1 MAEEPSDRVDD
12 DIRHDDLEYN
22 PSLEP
27 KSAKAWINLLEES
40 EKAFEDWNDRCD
52 NIDKRYANLERLA
65 QMNRDREFQMFW
77 ANTEVLKPSIYAKPP
92 VPVVVPKFKD
102 RRPVYQAAS
111 ELLERCCVVSF
122 DLAHIDE
129 LMKLVRDDVILHS
142 RGVAWCRYESAGKD
156 YDYEKVCIDHKNRR
170 DFLHGLARNWREVPW
185 VAAASYLTREE
196 ARDRFKK
203 YSGYA
208 YQDAEYKVDRDA
220 EEIGGTDNRER
231 AKFWEIWH
239 KEMRRVVWVAKGC
252 EDILDEDEPH
262 LKLQDF
268 FPCPKPAYSTVQPG
282 SLIPVPEVL
291 QYRDQ
296 LDEVNDLTARIHAL
310 SQALQAKGFYPAGG
324 GELAEAIETALKMN
338 TPGTIMV
345 PISNWAA
352 FGGSKET
359 IIWMPIDMIA
369 ATVTQLVT
377 IRKQVIDDIYQ
388 VTGLADIMRGS
399 TDARETLGAQELK
412 TQFGSTRIR
421 DKQQELVRIAKDLVT
436 ISGEIMTE
444 EFSQVTLIEMSQTQ
458 LPTQAM
464 QQQQIQELHQQIQQQ
479 QMQWEQAQ
487 ADPRF
492 AQKQQTDPQAV
503 QQAQQQVEQAIE
515 TGQQTLKRI
524 NEKPTLE
531 QVMRFLKDKK
541 SKAFTLDI
549 ETDSTVM
556 IDENGEKER
565 RAEFLGALT
574 PMLQQIDTMM
584 SNMPQSAEFC
594 GALIKFATAPFRA
607 GRELDGSVDNLLEQM
622 KVKADQPKGKD
633 AITLQ
638 NETALQI
645 EQMKVDAI
653 KARDKTEAELKQ
665 QEMSMRDRHEKMK
678 VASSEKI
685 KMAEINSRRGDD
697 GGKAQQTQLKLV
709 HDREKHDM
717 DMAKLQA
724 DQQRDAQKAAL
735 DSRRDAEK
743 ANMQQAA
750 LRAKQQA
757 DAQRAQDQRSAQQFK
772 LMQPPARPP
781 R

>member
-1 MAEEPSDRVDD
+1 MTEEPSDRVDD

-40 EKAFEDWNDRCD
+40 EKAFEDWNERCD
-52 NIDKRYANLERLA
+52 NIDKRYASNERLA
-65 QMNRDREFQMFW
+65 TMGRDREFQMLW
-77 ANTEVLKPSIYAKPP
+77 ANIEVLKPTIYAKAPI
-92 VPVVVPKFKD
+92 PVVVPKFKD

-111 ELLERCCVVSF
+111 ELMERCCVVSF
-122 DLAHIDE
+122 DLARIDE
-129 LMKLVRDDVILHS
+129 LMKLVRDDVILYS
-142 RGVAWCRYESAGKD
+142 RGVAWCRYESAGGEGQ

-185 VAAASYLTREE
+185 VAAASYLTRDE

-203 YSGYA
+203 YSGYC
-208 YQDAEYKVDRDA
+208 YQDAEYKVDREA
-220 EEIGGTDNRER
+220 EQIGGTDNRER

-239 KEMRRVVWVAKGC
+239 KEMRRVVWVAQGC

-262 LKLQDF
+262 LKLEGF

-296 LDEVNDLTARIHAL
+296 LDEINDLTGRIHAL
-310 SQALQAKGFYPAGG
+310 SQALTAKGFYPAGA

-338 TPGTIMV
+338 TPGAVMV

-352 FGGSKET
+352 FGGSKDT

-369 ATVTQLVT
+369 GVVQTLITV
-377 IRKQVIDDIYQ
+377 RKQVIDDIYQ

-421 DKQQELVRIAKDLVT
+421 DKQQELVRIARDLVA
-436 ISGEIMTE
+436 ISGQIMTE

-464 QQQQIQELHQQIQQQ
+464 QQQQIQQLTQEIAQQQ
-479 QMQWEQAQ
+479 QQWQQAQ
-487 ADPRF
+487 QDPRF

-503 QQAQQQVEQAIE
+503 QQAEQQMQQAVEA
-515 TGQQTLKRI
+515 GQQALKRI

-531 QVMRFLKDKK
+531 QVMRFLKDNK

-584 SNMPQSAEFC
+584 SNMPESAEFC

-653 KARDKTEAELKQ
+653 KARDSTEAQLKQ
-665 QEMSMRDRHEKMK
+665 AEMAMRDSHEKMK
-678 VASSEKI
+678 VASNEKI
-685 KMAEINSRRGDD
+685 KMAEITSRQGD
-697 GGKAQQTQLKLV
+697 GRAKEQQANIKLV
-709 HDREKHDM
+709 HDREKHQLDM
-717 DMAKLQA
+717 EGMEAK
-724 DQQRDAQKAAL
+724 
-735 DSRRDAEK
+735 RRSDE
-743 ANMQQAA
+743 QAA
-750 LRAKQQA
+750 NLKMRATQAAMVAKQQA
-757 DAQRAQDQRSAQQFK
+757 DAQRAADQRAAQQFK
-772 LMQPPARPP
+772 LMNPPMKGPP

>member
-1 MAEEPSDRVDD
+1 MVDSSDD
-12 DIRHDDLEYN
+12 DTRHDDLEYN

-40 EKAFEDWNDRCD
+40 EKAFEDWNMHCD
-52 NIDKRYANLERLA
+52 NIDKRYANLGRLTTMA
-65 QMNRDREFQMFW
+65 RDREFQMFW
-77 ANTEVLKPSIYAKPP
+77 ANTEVLKPSVYAKPP

-111 ELLERCCVVSF
+111 EMLERCSVVSF
-122 DLAHIDE
+122 DLAKIDE
-129 LMKLVRDDVILHS
+129 LMKLVRDDVVLYS
-142 RGVAWCRYESAGKD
+142 RGVAWVRYESAGKKND
-156 YDYEKVCIDHKNRR
+156 YDYEKVCIDFKGRR

-185 VAAASYLTREE
+185 VAGASYLTREE
-196 ARDRFKK
+196 ARDRFKP
-203 YSGYA
+203 YSGFT

-239 KEMRRVVWVAKGC
+239 RELKRVVWVAQGC
-252 EDILDEDEPH
+252 EDLLDEDEPH

-268 FPCPKPAYSTVQPG
+268 FPCPKPAYGTVQPG
-282 SLIPVPEVL
+282 SLIPVPDVL
-291 QYRDQ
+291 QYKDQ
-296 LDEVNDLTARIHAL
+296 LDEVNDLTGRLHAL
-310 SQALQAKGFYPAGG
+310 SAALQAKGFYPAGG
-324 GELAEAIETALKMN
+324 GELAEAIETAIKMSA
-338 TPGTIMV
+338 PGVIMV

-388 VTGLADIMRGS
+388 ITGLADIMRGA

-421 DKQQELVRIAKDLVT
+421 DKQQELVRIARDLVV

-444 EFSQVTLIEMSQTQ
+444 EFDQVTLIEMSQTQ

-464 QQQQIQELHQQIQQQ
+464 QQQQIQELSQDIAQQQ
-479 QMQWEQAQ
+479 QQWAQAQ
-487 ADPRF
+487 QDPRF

-503 QQAQQQVEQAIE
+503 QQAEQQIKTAIE
-515 TGQQTLKRI
+515 TGQQALKRI
-524 NEKPTLE
+524 HEKPTLE
-531 QVMRFLKDKK
+531 QVMRFLKDNK

-584 SNMPQSAEFC
+584 SNMPESAEFC

-622 KVKADQPKGKD
+622 KVKAGQPKGKD
-633 AITLQ
+633 AVTLQ

-653 KARDKTEAELKQ
+653 KMRDKSDAELKQ
-665 QEMSMRDRHEKMK
+665 QEMQMRDRHEKMK

-697 GGKAQQTQLKLV
+697 GGKIQQTQLKLV

-717 DMAKLQA
+717 DMQKLQA

-750 LRAKQQA
+750 MRAKQQA

-772 LMQPPARPP
+772 LMQPPTP
-781 R
+781 RGPMR

>member
-1 MAEEPSDRVDD
+1 MAEDTDRVDD
-12 DIRHDDLEYN
+12 DTRHDDLEYN

-52 NIDKRYANLERLA
+52 NIDKRYASNERLA
-65 QMNRDREFQMFW
+65 GMGREREFQMLW
-77 ANTEVLKPSIYAKPP
+77 ANIEVLKPTIYAKAP

-111 ELLERCCVVSF
+111 ELMERCCVVSF
-122 DLAHIDE
+122 DLARIDE
-129 LMKLVRDDVILHS
+129 LMKLVRDDVILYS
-142 RGVAWCRYESAGKD
+142 RGVAWCRYESASKGGQ
-156 YDYEKVCIDHKNRR
+156 YDFERVCIDHKNRR

-196 ARDRFKK
+196 ARNRFKK
-203 YSGYA
+203 YSGFA
-208 YQDAEYKVDRDA
+208 YQEAEYKVDRDA

-252 EDILDEDEPH
+252 EDILDEDDPH
-262 LKLQDF
+262 LKLEGF
-268 FPCPKPAYSTVQPG
+268 FPCPKPAYATVQPG

-296 LDEVNDLTARIHAL
+296 LDEINDLTGRIHAL
-310 SQALQAKGFYPAGG
+310 SQALTAKGFYPAGA
-324 GELAEAIETALKMN
+324 GELAEAIETAIKIN
-338 TPGTIMV
+338 TPGVVMV

-359 IIWMPIDMIA
+359 IIWMPIAEIA
-369 ATVTQLVT
+369 TTVQTLIMV
-377 IRKQVIDDIYQ
+377 RKQVIDDIYQ

-421 DKQQELVRIAKDLVT
+421 DKQQELVRIARDLVA
-436 ISGEIMTE
+436 ISGQIMTE
-444 EFSQVTLIEMSQTQ
+444 EFDQVTLIEMSQTQ
-458 LPTQAM
+458 LPTQKM
-464 QQQQIQELHQQIQQQ
+464 QQQQVMQLTQEIEQQQ
-479 QMQWEQAQ
+479 QQWAQAQ
-487 ADPRF
+487 QDPRF
-492 AQKQQTDPQAV
+492 AELQQTNAQAV
-503 QQAQQQVEQAIE
+503 QQAEEQMQQAVE

-524 NEKPTLE
+524 HEKPTLE
-531 QVMRFLKDKK
+531 QVMRFLKDNK

-565 RAEFLGALT
+565 RAEFIQVLT
-574 PMLQQIDTMM
+574 PMLQQVGQMVTAT
-584 SNMPQSAEFC
+584 PESAEFC
-594 GALIKFATAPFRA
+594 GALLKFATAPYRA
-607 GRELDGSVDNLLEQM
+607 GRELDGAVDNLIELMKAEQG
-622 KVKADQPKGKD
+622 KPKGKD
-633 AITLQ
+633 PLTAQ

-653 KARDKTEAELKQ
+653 KARDQTEAQLKQ

-678 VASSEKI
+678 VASNEKI
-685 KMAEINSRRGDD
+685 KLAEITSRRGD
-697 GGKAQQTQLKLV
+697 GAAKEQQGQIKLV
-709 HDREKHDM
+709 HDREKHQM
-717 DMAKLQA
+717 DMQKMEA
-724 DQQRDAQKAAL
+724 D
-735 DSRRDAEK
+735 RRNDE
-743 ANMQQAA
+743 QQAA
-750 LRAKQQA
+750 LKMRVAQEAANAKRQA
-757 DAQRAQDQRSAQQFK
+757 DAQRAADQRAAQQFK
-772 LMQPPARPP
+772 MMQPPTRPP

>member
-1 MAEEPSDRVDD
+1 MAEDTDRVDD
-12 DIRHDDLEYN
+12 DTRHDDLEYN

-52 NIDKRYANLERLA
+52 NIDKRYASNERLV
-65 QMNRDREFQMFW
+65 QMGREREFQMLW
-77 ANTEVLKPSIYAKPP
+77 ANIEVLKPTIYAKAP

-111 ELLERCCVVSF
+111 ELMERCCVVSF
-122 DLAHIDE
+122 DLARIDE
-129 LMKLVRDDVILHS
+129 LMKLVRDDVILYS
-142 RGVAWCRYESAGKD
+142 RGVAWCRYEGASKD
-156 YDYEKVCIDHKNRR
+156 GQYDYERVCIDHKNRR

-208 YQDAEYKVDRDA
+208 YQEAEYKVDRDA

-239 KEMRRVVWVAKGC
+239 KEMERVVWVAKGC

-262 LKLQDF
+262 LKLEGF

-296 LDEVNDLTARIHAL
+296 LDEINDLTRRIHAL
-310 SQALQAKGFYPAGG
+310 SQALTAKGFYPAGA

-338 TPGTIMV
+338 TPGALMV
-345 PISNWAA
+345 PVSNWAA

-369 ATVTQLVT
+369 STVQTLIMV
-377 IRKQVIDDIYQ
+377 RKQVIDDIYQ
-388 VTGLADIMRGS
+388 ITGLADIMRGS

-421 DKQQELVRIAKDLVT
+421 DKQQELVRIARDLVA
-436 ISGEIMTE
+436 ISGQIMTE
-444 EFSQVTLIEMSQTQ
+444 EFDQVTLIEMSQTQ

-464 QQQQIQELHQQIQQQ
+464 QQQQVMQLHQEIQQQ
-479 QMQWEQAQ
+479 QQQWEQTQ
-487 ADPRF
+487 TDPRF
-492 AQKQQTDPQAV
+492 VQLQQTNPQAV
-503 QQAQQQVEQAIE
+503 QQAQEQVDQAIE

-524 NEKPTLE
+524 HEKPTLE
-531 QVMRFLKDKK
+531 QVMRFLKDNK

-565 RAEFLGALT
+565 RAEFIQVLT
-574 PMLQQIDTMM
+574 PMLQQVGQMVTAT
-584 SNMPQSAEFC
+584 PESAEFC
-594 GALIKFATAPFRA
+594 GALLKFATAPYRA
-607 GRELDGSVDNLLEQM
+607 GRELDGAVDNLIELMKAEQG
-622 KVKADQPKGKD
+622 KPKGKD
-633 AITLQ
+633 PITAQ

-653 KARDKTEAELKQ
+653 KARDQTEAQLKQ
-665 QEMSMRDRHEKMK
+665 QEMEMRDRHEKMK

-685 KMAEINSRRGDD
+685 KMAEINSRRGD
-697 GGKAQQTQLKLV
+697 GAAKEQQGQLKLV
-709 HDREKHDM
+709 HDREKHKM
-717 DMAKLQA
+717 DMEGLEAKRLH
-724 DQQRDAQKAAL
+724 D
-735 DSRRDAEK
+735 E
-743 ANMQQAA
+743 QQANLKMRVA
-750 LRAKQQA
+750 QEAANAKRQA
-757 DAQRAQDQRSAQQFK
+757 DAQRAQDQRAAQQFK

>member
-1 MAEEPSDRVDD
+1 MADEPRTSDD
-12 DIRHDDLEYN
+12 DTRHDDLEYN

-40 EKAFEDWNDRCD
+40 EKAFEDWNERCD
-52 NIDKRYANLERLA
+52 NIDKRYASNERLV
-65 QMNRDREFQMFW
+65 QMGRDREFQMLW
-77 ANTEVLKPSIYAKPP
+77 ANIEVLKPTIYAKAPI
-92 VPVVVPKFKD
+92 PVVVPKFKD

-111 ELLERCCVVSF
+111 ELMERCCVVSF
-122 DLAHIDE
+122 DLARIDE
-129 LMKLVRDDVILHS
+129 LMKLVRDDVILYS
-142 RGVAWCRYESAGKD
+142 RGVAWCRYEGASKGSQ
-156 YDYEKVCIDHKNRR
+156 YDYERVCIDHKNRR

-196 ARDRFKK
+196 ARDRFKP
-203 YSGYA
+203 YSGFA

-220 EEIGGTDNRER
+220 EQIGGTDNRER

-239 KEMRRVVWVAKGC
+239 KEMARVVWVAKGC

-262 LKLQDF
+262 LKLEGF

-296 LDEVNDLTARIHAL
+296 LDEINDLTGRIHAL
-310 SQALQAKGFYPAGG
+310 SQALTAKGFYPAGA
-324 GELAEAIETALKMN
+324 GELAEAIETAIKIN
-338 TPGTIMV
+338 SPGAVMV

-359 IIWMPIDMIA
+359 IIWMPIVEIA
-369 ATVTQLVT
+369 TTVQTLITV
-377 IRKQVIDDIYQ
+377 RKQTIDDIYQ
-388 VTGLADIMRGS
+388 ITGLADIMRGS

-421 DKQQELVRIAKDLVT
+421 DKQQELVRIARDLVA
-436 ISGEIMTE
+436 ISGQIMTE
-444 EFSQVTLIEMSQTQ
+444 EFDQVTLIEMSQTQ
-458 LPTQAM
+458 LPTQDM
-464 QQQQIQELHQQIQQQ
+464 QQQQIMQLTQEIEQQQ
-479 QMQWEQAQ
+479 QQWAQAQ
-487 ADPRF
+487 QDPRF
-492 AQKQQTDPQAV
+492 VQLQQDNPQAV
-503 QQAQQQVEQAIE
+503 QQAQEQMQQAVE
-515 TGQQTLKRI
+515 TGQQTLKRVH
-524 NEKPTLE
+524 EKPTLE
-531 QVMRFLKDKK
+531 QVMRFLKDNK

-549 ETDSTVM
+549 EIDSTVM

-584 SNMPQSAEFC
+584 ANMPESAEFC

-622 KVKADQPKGKD
+622 KVKADKPKGKD
-633 AITLQ
+633 PITAQ

-653 KARDKTEAELKQ
+653 KARDQTEAQLKQ
-665 QEMSMRDRHEKMK
+665 QEMQMRDNHEKMK
-678 VASSEKI
+678 VASNEKI
-685 KMAEINSRRGDD
+685 KMAELNSRRGD
-697 GGKAQQTQLKLV
+697 GAAKEQQGQLKLV
-709 HDREKHDM
+709 HDREKHQLDM
-717 DMAKLQA
+717 EGMEAK
-724 DQQRDAQKAAL
+724 
-735 DSRRDAEK
+735 RRNDE
-743 ANMQQAA
+743 QAA
-750 LRAKQQA
+750 NLKMRVAQEAANAKRQA
-757 DAQRAQDQRSAQQFK
+757 DAQRAADQRAAQQFK
-772 LMQPPARPP
+772 MMQPPTRPP